1 MKKYLAGVYYSLPI
15 QLLLLHFRKYQVLL
29 LFWYILFAVVN
40 GSFMER
46 FGVNNLYMSP
56 EYLDHV
62 NALSTAMVGISFA
75 VFFMSWNVT
84 TFILHSKHLQFL
96 ATTSQPFLKYCINNA
111 ILPVV
116 FLIFYAVKTVSFQY
130 SQELFEVWELVFL
143 VAGFLCGFI
152 LAVAIAF
159 GYFFGADKTIFRLM
173 SAAVKDELIRHKT
186 KYENGDHKS
195 RKHYLRIDWYLSAT
209 FKLRKPRDVQH
220 YTQDFIDRIFKQH
233 HIAAIISIFIA
244 FASLITVGFFL
255 DNKFFQ
261 LPAAASITVFFA
273 ILIAVAGAFSYFL
286 QAWALPFLL
295 LLFMLLNVLYEH
307 DVIDPRNKVY
317 GLNYDNLSERPR
329 YDQQALWQ
337 LSSAENMRTDS
348 LHFIDILNR
357 WKQRQGNALPVM
369 YIISTSGGGTRS
381 STFTMDVLQRID
393 SLTNGGLMPQTALIT
408 GASGGMMGATYFREL
423 YAEKLA
429 GKNIVMTDEK
439 YVDDIAADL
448 MNPLFSS
455 FVARDLIAPAQHF
468 KMGNHRYVK
477 DRGYSFEQKLNSN
490 TRGLLDKQLKDYVVA
505 ENNATIPLAFFNS
518 VITRD
523 GRRMTISTQPARFMM
538 RQMFDTAALGA
549 VDPDGVDFVSYFA
562 KQEPYNIRLL
572 TALRMNATF
581 PYVLPNVWL
590 PTDPVVDVMD
600 AGFRDNTGLETAMRF
615 MFVFRNWIKANCK
628 SVVLVQIRDKKQG
641 GWDNILDSKNIADL
655 LTKPALLT
663 QHNLFRF
670 QEYSQHEELDY
681 IQNILGAH
689 FQRVVFEYEP
699 FNKNAAATLS
709 FHLTQ
714 REKKDIKAS
723 LDDIEN
729 NSSFWKIEMLQREK

>member
-1 MKKYLAGVYYSLPI
+1 MKKYLIGIYYSLPV
-15 QLLLLHFRKYQVLL
+15 QLLLLHFRKYQILL

-40 GSFMER
+40 GTFMER
-46 FGVNNLYMSP
+46 FGVNNLYMTP
-56 EYLDHV
+56 EYLGNV
-62 NALSTAMVGISFA
+62 NALSTAMVGMSIA
-75 VFFMSWNVT
+75 VFFMSWNIT
-84 TFILHSKHLQFL
+84 TFILHSKHMQFL

-116 FLIFYAVKTVSFQY
+116 FLIFYAFKTISFQY
-130 SQELFEVWELVFL
+130 SQELFEVGELVFF

-152 LAVAIAF
+152 LALAIAF
-159 GYFFGADKTIFRLM
+159 GYFFGADKTIYRFL
-173 SAAVKDELIRHKT
+173 SPAVKKELIKHKARYEDNVT
-186 KYENGDHKS
+186 NKRKY
-195 RKHYLRIDWYLSAT
+195 YLRIDWYLSAT
-209 FKLRKPRDVQH
+209 FKLRKPRDVRH

-233 HIAAIISIFIA
+233 HIAAIISIFFA

-286 QAWALPFLL
+286 QAWALPFVLV
-295 LLFMLLNVLYEH
+295 LFLLLNVLYQN

-317 GLNYDNLSERPR
+317 GLNYDNKTERPKYNR
-329 YDQQALWQ
+329 EALWQ
-337 LSSAENMRTDS
+337 LSSAENMRMDS
-348 LHFIDILNR
+348 LQFIGILNR
-357 WKQRQGNALPVM
+357 WKQKQRNEKPVM
-369 YIISTSGGGTRS
+369 YIISTSGGGTRA
-381 STFTMDVLQRID
+381 STFTMNVLQHLD
-393 SLTNGGLMPQTALIT
+393 SITKGKLMPQTALIT

-423 YAEKLA
+423 YAQKIA
-429 GKNIVMTDEK
+429 GKNIVLTNEN
-439 YVDDIAADL
+439 YVDDISSDL

-468 KMGNHRYVK
+468 TMAGHKYVK
-477 DRGYSFEQKLNSN
+477 DRGYAFEEKLNSN
-490 TRGLLDKQLKDYVVA
+490 THGLLEKQLKDYA
-505 ENNATIPLAFFNS
+505 EAEKNATIPLAFFNS

-538 RQMFDTAALGA
+538 RQMFDTASLSA
-549 VDPDGVDFVSYFA
+549 VDPDGVDFTSYFT
-562 KQEPYNIRLL
+562 KQQPGNIRIL

-590 PTDPVVDVMD
+590 PTEPVVDVMD
-600 AGFRDNTGLETAMRF
+600 AGFRDNTGIETAMRF
-615 MFVFRNWIKANCK
+615 MYVFRNWLKENCSK
-628 SVVLVQIRDKKQG
+628 VVLIQIRDKQQG
-641 GWDNILDSKNIADL
+641 GWDNVLDSRNIADL

-681 IQNILGAH
+681 VQNIFGNQ
-689 FQRVVFEYEP
+689 FNRVVFEYQP
-699 FNKNAAATLS
+699 FNKAAAATLS

-723 LDDIEN
+723 LNDAGN
-729 NSSFWKIEMLQREK
+729 KASFHKIDMID

>member
-1 MKKYLAGVYYSLPI
+1 
-15 QLLLLHFRKYQVLL
+15 
-29 LFWYILFAVVN
+29 
-40 GSFMER
+40 MER
-46 FGVNNLYMSP
+46 FGVNNMYMAP
-56 EYLDHV
+56 EYLSEV
-62 NALSTAMVGISFA
+62 NALSTAMVGISIA
-75 VFFMSWNVT
+75 VFFMSWNIT
-84 TFILHSKHLQFL
+84 TFILHSRHLQFL

-111 ILPVV
+111 ILPVT
-116 FLIFYAVKTVSFQY
+116 FLMFYAVKTISFQY
-130 SQELFEVWELVFL
+130 SQELFAVGELIFL

-152 LAVAIAF
+152 LALAMAF
-159 GYFFGADKTIFRLM
+159 GYFFGADKTIYRFL
-173 SAAVKDELIRHKT
+173 SDAVKDELIKHKA
-186 KYENGDHKS
+186 KYENGDGAK
-195 RKHYLRIDWYLSAT
+195 RKYYLRIDWYFSAT
-209 FKLRKPRDVQH
+209 FRLRRPRNVHH

-233 HIAAIISIFIA
+233 HIAAIISIFVA

-295 LLFMLLNVLYEH
+295 ILFLLVNVLYEH
-307 DVIDPRNKVY
+307 DIIDPRNKVY
-317 GLNYDNLSERPR
+317 GLNYDNKTERPR
-329 YDQQALWQ
+329 YDRETLWQ
-337 LSSAENMRTDS
+337 LSSAENMRADS
-348 LHFIDILNR
+348 LRFIQILNR
-357 WKQRQGNALPVM
+357 WKQKQANPLPVM
-369 YIISTSGGGTRS
+369 YIISTSGGGTRA
-381 STFTMDVLQRID
+381 STFTMNVLQRLD
-393 SLTNGGLMPQTALIT
+393 SITKGTLMSQTALIT
-408 GASGGMMGATYFREL
+408 GASGGMMGAAYFREL
-423 YAEKLA
+423 YAQKIA
-429 GKNIVMTDEK
+429 GKNIVLSDAK
-439 YVDDIAADL
+439 YVDDISADL

-468 KMGNHRYVK
+468 SIGTRRYVK

-490 TRGLLDKQLKDYVVA
+490 THGLLDKQLKDYAEA

-518 VITRD
+518 VITMD

-538 RQMFDTAALGA
+538 RQMFDTSLLAS

-562 KQEPYNIRLL
+562 KQEPYNIRIL

-600 AGFRDNTGLETAMRF
+600 AGFRDNTGLETAIRF
-615 MFVFRNWIKANCK
+615 MFVFRNWLKENCSK
-628 SVVLVQIRDKKQG
+628 VVLVQIRDKKQG

-670 QEYSQHEELDY
+670 QEYAQHQELDY
-681 IQNILGAH
+681 VQHIFGNQLR
-689 FQRVVFEYEP
+689 RVVFGYQP

-714 REKKDIKAS
+714 REKRDIRAS
-723 LDDIEN
+723 LDDAVN
-729 NSSFWKIEMLQREK
+729 NAAFKKIAADF

>member
-1 MKKYLAGVYYSLPI
+1 
-15 QLLLLHFRKYQVLL
+15 
-29 LFWYILFAVVN
+29 
-40 GSFMER
+40 MER
-46 FGVNNLYMSP
+46 FGVNNMYMAP
-56 EYLDHV
+56 EYLSEV
-62 NALSTAMVGISFA
+62 NALSTAMVGISIA
-75 VFFMSWNVT
+75 VFFMSWNIT
-84 TFILHSKHLQFL
+84 TFILHSRHLQFL

-111 ILPVV
+111 ILPVA
-116 FLIFYAVKTVSFQY
+116 FLMFYAVKTISFQY
-130 SQELFEVWELVFL
+130 SQELFAVGELIFL

-152 LAVAIAF
+152 LALAMAF
-159 GYFFGADKTIFRLM
+159 GYFFGADKTIYRFL
-173 SAAVKDELIRHKT
+173 SDAVKDELIKHKA
-186 KYENGDHKS
+186 KYENSDGAK
-195 RKHYLRIDWYLSAT
+195 RKYHLRIDWYFSAT
-209 FKLRKPRDVQH
+209 FRLRRPRNVHH

-233 HIAAIISIFIA
+233 HIAAIISIFVA

-295 LLFMLLNVLYEH
+295 ILFLLVNVLYEH
-307 DVIDPRNKVY
+307 DIIDPRNKVY
-317 GLNYDNLSERPR
+317 GLNYDNKTERPR
-329 YDQQALWQ
+329 YDRETLWQ

-348 LHFIDILNR
+348 LRFIQILNR
-357 WKQRQGNALPVM
+357 WKQKQANPLPVM
-369 YIISTSGGGTRS
+369 YIISTSGGGTRA
-381 STFTMDVLQRID
+381 STFTMNVLQRLD
-393 SLTNGGLMPQTALIT
+393 SITKGSLMSQTALIT
-408 GASGGMMGATYFREL
+408 GASGGMMGAAYFREL
-423 YAEKLA
+423 YAQKIA
-429 GKNIVMTDEK
+429 GKNIVLSDAK
-439 YVDDIAADL
+439 YVDDISADL

-468 KMGNHRYVK
+468 SIGTRRYVK

-490 TRGLLDKQLKDYVVA
+490 THGLLDKQLKDYAEA

-518 VITRD
+518 VITMD

-538 RQMFDTAALGA
+538 RQMFDTSLLAS

-562 KQEPYNIRLL
+562 KQEPYNIRIL

-600 AGFRDNTGLETAMRF
+600 AGFRDNTGLETAIRF
-615 MFVFRNWIKANCK
+615 MFVFRNWLKENCSK
-628 SVVLVQIRDKKQG
+628 VVLVQIRDKKQG

-670 QEYSQHEELDY
+670 QEYAQHQELDY
-681 IQNILGAH
+681 VQHIFGNQLR
-689 FQRVVFEYEP
+689 RVVFGYQP

-714 REKKDIKAS
+714 REKRDIRAS
-723 LDDIEN
+723 LDDAVN
-729 NSSFWKIEMLQREK
+729 NAAFKKIAADL